1 MLKSCDETLIGH
13 VNIGIIFLCIGI
25 SQLCLYNTQSKSDLL
40 FNTQSKVL
48 QADRLRMENNEKAA
62 LKIKTPYQS
71 EHIPYNR
78 QH

>member
-1 MLKSCDETLIGH
+1 MLKSCDKTLIGH
-13 VNIGIIFLCIGI
+13 VNIGIIFL
-25 SQLCLYNTQSKSDLL
+25 LCLCNTQSKSDLM

-48 QADRLRMENNEKAA
+48 QADRLRLENNEKAA
-62 LKIKTPYQS
+62 LKIKTPSQS